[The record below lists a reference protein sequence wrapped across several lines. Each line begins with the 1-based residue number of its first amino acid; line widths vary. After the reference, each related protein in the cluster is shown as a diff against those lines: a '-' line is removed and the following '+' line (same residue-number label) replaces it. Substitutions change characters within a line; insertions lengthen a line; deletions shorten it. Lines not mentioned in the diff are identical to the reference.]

1 MAFFDDI
8 GRKISDIGQGAA
20 RKTREIADSARTGAA
35 ISDEE
40 RKINSYYM
48 QLGKLY
54 YAHYADKAEG
64 DLAQLVD
71 SIKASNERIASL
83 REEERIRRGL
93 IKCPKCGTEL
103 TADSQFC
110 YSCGAPIPV
119 QSRNAG
125 KTCPR
130 CGEPVEEGMRFCVN
144 CGNPIPPDT
153 AQSGGEAAAQQ
164 DSSAGNAYAEQ
175 PETREPSMDQA
186 QTATDPAVSAEA
198 EDVSRS
204 GVEESGAQ
212 QGPVQEPAVSD
223 TQTYGADT
231 STSSSGSS
239 QLYGTDPLFN
249 DTHTANVCRVCGA
262 PLDKDALF
270 CTECG
275 ARQ

>member
-64 DLAQLVD
+64 DLAQLVE

-153 AQSGGEAAAQQ
+153 AQSGGEAAARQ

-175 PETREPSMDQA
+175 QETR
-186 QTATDPAVSAEA
+186 
-198 EDVSRS
+198 
-204 GVEESGAQ
+204 
-212 QGPVQEPAVSD
+212 
-223 TQTYGADT
+223 
-231 STSSSGSS
+231 
-239 QLYGTDPLFN
+239 
-249 DTHTANVCRVCGA
+249 
-262 PLDKDALF
+262 
-270 CTECG
+270 
-275 ARQ
+275 